1 MGRGVRAVV
10 CVVVAVVLTAVAD
23 ALCPAGQVD
32 PGSGCVDCNAGEY
45 ATGATAVCEWRSV
58 PSTCSGASA
67 AATIQTAYGSNY
79 GTYIAGTCTF
89 NPDATAFYNG
99 QTNVACQL
107 PMRLSDDSGD
117 VTVAVTCAASIAATG
132 DLTLACQT
140 SGSGVDVGITSGCI
154 DYTSGQVNANRLG
167 NPAQTVQCAFEDH
180 SLTSCVACPAGTEC
194 PNPTTAVIPVPC
206 PVKEYNDLT
215 GQGSCTIC
223 PAGKVC
229 PNEGMTAAIDCP
241 AGDTAAQG
249 SEYCS
254 DCAAGTIAASAASPS
269 CTPCDAGTKSN
280 AALTA
285 CEQCPVGTSSSSGS
299 ATCTDC
305 AEGTFAS
312 AAGSATCTNCTAGYN
327 CSGTGTVNP
336 TKCVAGQY
344 APTGSAA
351 CYPCPE
357 GTYQPADGQSACL
370 DCPAGKS
377 CAGTG
382 LTTYSSCSPGQYSG
396 YDLNPN
402 AFDLPYD
409 HTDSTIQPTSGTASS
424 CQTCPAG
431 YKCATG
437 GLIELCPTGTTSVAG
452 QTTCTACP
460 AGKYCPNPLTESSC
474 AAGTYS
480 TGSQASCTACPAGYY
495 CPDTTQDIRR
505 PCVVGQYSLGGAV
518 TACTACPAGY
528 ECPSLDGSQNAAC
541 ARGTYSTGSQT
552 YCTLCSPGHFCNDTA
567 TLAEYP
573 CASGSYSGGTQD
585 ECTLCPAGKY
595 GTDPSEGAIKEDNSC
610 AKCPA
615 GTYSN
620 VEGAGALSACAFC
633 PQDTYCPVAGSTIPT
648 PCAGDTST
656 YGLTGQTVCGGAPPA
671 PTAPPA
677 PRPPPPAPAPPAPPP
692 FAETI
697 NPPEISL
704 RLQGSLSDWRA
715 ANETA
720 FKAGIVSALADGTTV
735 NDIVITSVTQGSV
748 VVAFQITSQ
757 QMIPTAGGTW
767 NQAYFTSAVTTISNA
782 VSGNTLNVGATPL
795 SGPTVN
801 CAPGSYVSS
810 SSGGVNVCALCAAGT
825 YSIAVNAAQC
835 TPCSAGK
842 ASNARG
848 DISCHD
854 CDPGS
859 VAPNAG
865 TAVCALCPRGMF
877 QPRGG
882 QTTCDACAENY
893 FAGSFGSLQC
903 QPCPSGFVSGDPAWV
918 GETPRMRADGQLSVE
933 VQEALDGIRCIPD
946 GSYQLPPAPPAAL
959 SVREADA
966 TSWKIGLL
974 SLVLFLLALSRI
986 SYDIWNQEK
995 LNLRFAELDTFL
1007 DAMAPSQENVLPKGS
1022 LKEFEAEDLA
1032 FAVGCLRNGKI
1043 EEAAGIYR
1051 RIVDR
1056 KPNHADALHGLA
1068 VSHAFLGDLEYAFAF
1083 AKRSCAVAMTSQ
1095 RRITLANIWLAE
1107 GKVSNASSSYALAI
1121 RRDPMSAV
1129 GHYNI
1134 GNAHFMLGDAVSART
1149 SYMAA
1154 IDREPRYFKALHNLG
1169 LLMDSTGA
1177 IVEAKEWMKRAVDVR
1192 PNDARALH
1200 AMGLIYIKLGQW
1212 AKAEATLLD
1221 LIKVRPKHPDVY
1233 AKLGN
1238 LAFRRSDYER
1248 AGAYYLT
1255 ALDYA
1260 PGHVEALTNLALL
1273 DWCRGSAASCNAQ
1286 LRLALTIDP
1295 EYYPALYNLAL
1306 TRLSQGRIEEC
1317 LRYYNRAKAAMDDSP
1332 LARVQ
1337 IFNLGMALAELDEI
1351 DEREVPEEITP
1362 TATESRFMKIALAK
1376 IAREDNAGDAD
1387 ATAAST
1393 KATDATKATAT
1404 KDPAVAPPPIRVEP
1418 KRKAESNT
1426 QRVYSSLVFISDAV
1440 KFSERLE
1447 NCALDDACVVAYE
1460 HDMNS
1465 IALCGKLISRARE
1478 KLSNATGLQPVDRVA
1493 IIAPTIVGGVCL
1505 GDEVVMNY
1513 DTVMQKGDVASF
1525 LTGVHELLGTQQW
1538 KGKRLDFLTL
1548 DYTSEVNIKLLRMIK
1563 YEYSFECEVSCSNKM
1578 EFIETYALT
1587 REQMQS
1593 TAGAAAG
1600 GTEACA
1606 QYFDMSKLK
1615 DWAALP
1621 EELPRHKIV
1630 ESANGAV
1637 AIEASTKEAS
1647 KISWRAAGK
1656 AAMMLSQHQR
1666 AVTTAPSIDP
1676 PPALPAPVQ
1685 KSSVASRR
1693 KHQVVYSS
1701 QSAVR
1706 TVDIEMLTDM
1716 PAAKFR
1722 NHVTQLFFCKEVSLE
1737 LGIDENRVRVKTIL
1751 DSSETIT
1758 IRISEKKDGSDQG
1771 PPLRVIVQ
1779 NLENAIKDGYFVIDP
1794 SFGSVD
1800 VLGVYWPLDDGDDDE
1815 INDTLDAKSEVSS
1828 GDETRVS
1835 HDENAVP
1842 SARVV
1847 EFEEFD
1853 VADLSAKSGAR
1864 VNQDAPTVSRA
1875 MAIERTKI
1883 ADEPMSSDAQRN
1895 FVDIEYNDAVPGIAN
1910 QQQSAPKRN
1919 WDLDENAKK
1928 WRGERTGI
1936 WDTR

>member
-1 MGRGVRAVV
+1 MGRGLRAVV
-10 CVVVAVVLTAVAD
+10 CALVAVVLIAVAD
-23 ALCPAGQVD
+23 AECPAGQVD
-32 PGSGCVDCNAGEY
+32 SGGGCADCAVGDY

-58 PSTCSGASA
+58 ASACSGESA
-67 AATIQTAYGSNY
+67 EATIQAEYGNDY
-79 GTYIAGTCTF
+79 GDYIAGRCTF
-89 NPDATAFYNG
+89 DPDATAFYNE
-99 QTNVACQL
+99 QTDVTCVL
-107 PMRLSDDSGD
+107 PMRSSAPAD
-117 VTVAVTCAASIAATG
+117 VTVTVTCAASIDATG
-132 DLTLACQT
+132 DLHLACETTQT
-140 SGSGVDVGITSGCI
+140 GVDAAITSGCI
-154 DYTSGQVNANRLG
+154 DYTSGGVAENRLG
-167 NPAQTVQCAFEDH
+167 NPTQTVQCTFDDH
-180 SLTSCVACPAGTEC
+180 TLTSCLACPAGTEC

-206 PVKEYNDLT
+206 PVKEYNDET
-215 GQGSCTIC
+215 GKEFCKIC

-229 PNEGMTAAIDCP
+229 PDEGMTAATDCL
-241 AGDTAAQG
+241 AGTTAAEG

-254 DCAAGTIAASAASPS
+254 ACAAGTIAASVASPS
-269 CTPCDAGTKSN
+269 CTPCNAGTKSN
-280 AALTA
+280 DALTA
-285 CEQCPVGTSSSSGS
+285 CDDCPAGTSSSSGS
-299 ATCTDC
+299 ASCTVC
-305 AEGTFAS
+305 AEGTFANTTK
-312 AAGSATCTNCTAGYN
+312 SATCTDCTAGYF
-327 CSGTGTVNP
+327 CSGTGTVDP
-336 TKCVAGQY
+336 DICEAGHY
-344 APTGSAA
+344 APTGSAT
-351 CYPCPE
+351 CYECAV
-357 GTYQPADGQSACL
+357 GTYQPDRGQAACL
-370 DCPAGKS
+370 DCPDGKS
-377 CAGTG
+377 CADTG
-382 LTTYSSCSPGQYSG
+382 LTTYSSCAPGQYSG
-396 YDLNPN
+396 YVLNAN
-402 AFDLPYD
+402 AFNLPYD
-409 HTDSTIQPTSGTASS
+409 HTDSTIQPTSGTAAD

-437 GLIELCPTGTTSVAG
+437 DSIELCPTGTTSEAG
-452 QTTCTACP
+452 QTTCTPCP

-474 AAGTYS
+474 ADGTYS
-480 TGSQASCTACPAGYY
+480 TGSQASCTPCPAGYY
-495 CPDTTQDIRR
+495 CPDTTRDITRL
-505 PCVVGQYSLGGAV
+505 CDGGQYSLGGAV
-518 TACTACPAGY
+518 TACTACEAGY
-528 ECPSLDGSQNAAC
+528 ECPSVDGSQNAAC
-541 ARGTYSTGSQT
+541 ASGTYSTGSQT

-585 ECTLCPAGKY
+585 ECTLCPAGTY
-595 GTDPSEGAIKEDNSC
+595 GTNPSEGAFTEDNSC

-620 VEGAGALSACAFC
+620 VEGAGALAACAFC
-633 PQDTYCPVAGSTIPT
+633 PEDTYCPVAGSTIPT

-677 PRPPPPAPAPPAPPP
+677 PHPPPPAPAPPAPPP
-692 FAETI
+692 LAETI
-697 NPPEISL
+697 NPPEILL

-735 NDIVITSVTQGSV
+735 DEIVITSVTQGSV

-757 QMIPTAGGTW
+757 QMIPSAGANW
-767 NQAYFTSAVTTISNA
+767 NQAYFISAVNTISNA

-848 DISCHD
+848 DVSCHD

-865 TAVCALCPRGMF
+865 TAICALCPRGMF
-877 QPRGG
+877 QPQGG

-933 VQEALDGIRCIPD
+933 VQEALDSIRCIPD

-974 SLVLFLLALSRI
+974 SLVLFLLALTRI

-1007 DAMAPSQENVLPKGS
+1007 DAMAPSQENILPKGS

-1083 AKRSCAVAMTSQ
+1083 AKRSCAVEMTSK

-1134 GNAHFMLGDAVSART
+1134 GNAHFVLGDAVSART

-1192 PNDARALH
+1192 PHDARALH

-1221 LIKVRPKHPDVY
+1221 LIKVRPKHPDAY

-1238 LAFRRSDYER
+1238 LAFRRTDFER

-1255 ALDYA
+1255 VLDYD

-1273 DWCRGSAASCNAQ
+1273 DWCRGSATSCNAQ

-1295 EYYPALYNLAL
+1295 DYYPALYNLAL
-1306 TRLSQGRIEEC
+1306 TRLSQGRVEEC
-1317 LRYYNRAKAAMDDSP
+1317 LRYYNRAKAVMDDSP

-1351 DEREVPEEITP
+1351 DEREVPEEVTP

-1376 IAREDNAGDAD
+1376 VAREDNDAAND
-1387 ATAAST
+1387 ATT
-1393 KATDATKATAT
+1393 KATDATKAVV
-1404 KDPAVAPPPIRVEP
+1404 KDLAVVPSIHVEP
-1418 KRKAESNT
+1418 IRKAESNT
-1426 QRVYSSLVFISDAV
+1426 QRVYSSLIFISDAV
-1440 KFSERLE
+1440 KFAERLE
-1447 NCALDDACVVAYE
+1447 NCALDDACVVMYE

-1493 IIAPTIVGGVCL
+1493 IIAPTIAGGVCL

-1548 DYTSEVNIKLLRMIK
+1548 DYTREVNVKLLRMIK

-1578 EFIETYALT
+1578 ESIETYTLT

-1600 GTEACA
+1600 GTEACG
-1606 QYFDMSKLK
+1606 QYFDMLKLK

-1630 ESANGAV
+1630 ESADGAL
-1637 AIEASTKEAS
+1637 AIEASANEAS
-1647 KISWRAAGK
+1647 KMSWRAASR
-1656 AAMMLSQHQR
+1656 AAVMLSQHQR
-1666 AVTTAPSIDP
+1666 TAAKAPSIDP

-1693 KHQVVYSS
+1693 KQRVVYSS

-1716 PAAKFR
+1716 PVAKFR

-1771 PPLRVIVQ
+1771 PPLRIIVQ

-1800 VLGVYWPLDDGDDDE
+1800 ILGVYWPLDDGDDDE
-1815 INDTLDAKSEVSS
+1815 INDAKSEVSS
-1828 GDETRVS
+1828 GDETRIS
-1835 HDENAVP
+1835 HDENSVP
-1842 SARVV
+1842 STRVV

-1853 VADLSAKSGAR
+1853 VADLSAKSTR
-1864 VNQDAPTVSRA
+1864 VNRDAPMVSRA
-1875 MAIERTKI
+1875 MAIEPTKI
-1883 ADEPMSSDAQRN
+1883 ADEPMSSGAQRD
-1895 FVDIEYNDAVPGIAN
+1895 FVDIEYNDAVPGISN
-1910 QQQSAPKRN
+1910 QQGSAPTRN
-1919 WDLDENAKK
+1919 WDMDDNAKK
-1928 WRGERTGI
+1928 WRAERTGI